1 MRQSF
6 VLPIFGVLLS
16 LAAHCQASSPSLG
29 AVRPPGGQRGTELE
43 VVLSGAR
50 LGDAQQILWYQ
61 PGIETLSIEKL
72 DDNKVKA
79 KLKLAA
85 DCSLGLHELRLRTA
99 TGISELRTFSVGA
112 YPETQ
117 ETEPNNDFAVPQPI
131 TLGTVVN
138 GVAEN
143 EDVDYFVIEA
153 KKGQRISAEVE
164 GIRLG
169 ITHFDP
175 YVAILNAK
183 RFELSSSDD
192 LSLVRQDG
200 LASIV
205 APEDGRYIIQVR
217 ESAYAGNGGCL
228 YRLHVGDFPRPRALV
243 PAGGQ
248 AGQAVDVKWIGD
260 AAGDRTTQVA
270 IPADTPL
277 STGRYQQDQLFGLY
291 AQDEH
296 GIAPYPTPFRISPFG
311 NVIEAEPNDTPDQAT
326 PFTAPLALNG
336 VIEKP
341 GDVDHFVFS
350 AKKGQV
356 FDINAWAR
364 RIRSP
369 LDPVLHI
376 AKKGGAYIAGADDSA
391 GPDSVIRFTA
401 PDDGEY
407 VVYIHDHLKK
417 GSPTSFYRIELTPVE
432 ARLATNFL
440 SEQANLGVP
449 NVTVAVPKGNRQAAL
464 VYASRTDFGSD
475 LKVAPESL
483 PPGMTVESDLL
494 PANQPVVPVLF
505 TAAADAPV
513 GGLLT
518 RILGKPVDEKIKL
531 ASNDFTHLSV
541 LVFGANNVDFWSRTV
556 DKAALA
562 VTEECP
568 YTIEVVEPKVP
579 LVNSGTMN
587 LKVVAKRK
595 EGFKAPISITFPW
608 LPPGVGASGSV
619 AIPEGK
625 DEVIVPMNAGGAEA
639 RTWKLVVH
647 GDSTIPSGPVRVSS
661 QLFNLKIDQP
671 YVAFAYNNTACDQ
684 GKETDLA
691 VKITKAKDFDGEATV
706 TLIGLPNKAT
716 SEPLKIGKDTQE
728 LLLHIKTASDT
739 PAGNHANLFCQVVV
753 TENGEPIV
761 HNLGTAALRVD
772 VPIAPKADAPM
783 PAAEAP
789 KPDPAAA
796 PAKPLSRLEQL
807 RKDAADKAK
816 ANNAPK

>member
-1 MRQSF
+1 M
-6 VLPIFGVLLS
+6 
-16 LAAHCQASSPSLG
+16 
-29 AVRPPGGQRGTELE
+29 
-43 VVLSGAR
+43 LSGAR

-61 PGIETLSIEKL
+61 PGIETLSIEKV

-85 DCSLGLHELRLRTA
+85 NCPLGLHDLRLRTA

-117 ETEPNNDFAVPQPI
+117 EIEPNNDFAAPQAI
-131 TLGTVVN
+131 TLGSVVN

-143 EDVDYFVIEA
+143 EDVDYFVVEA
-153 KKGQRISAEVE
+153 KQGQRITAEVE

-248 AGQAVDVKWIGD
+248 PGQTVDVKWIGD
-260 AAGDRTTQVA
+260 VAGDRTTPVA
-270 IPADTPL
+270 IPGEAAF

-291 AQDEH
+291 AEDDH
-296 GIAPYPTPFRISPFG
+296 GMAPYPTPFRISPFG
-311 NVIEAEPNDTPDQAT
+311 NVIEVEPNDNHDQAT

-341 GDVDHFVFS
+341 GDVDHFAFS

-364 RIRSP
+364 RLRSP

-376 AKKGGAYIAGADDSA
+376 AKKGGAYIAGADDSQ
-391 GPDSVIRFTA
+391 GPDSVLRFTA

-432 ARLATNFL
+432 AKLTTNFL
-440 SEQANLGVP
+440 SEQAAIGTP
-449 NVTVAVPKGNRQAAL
+449 NVTVSVPKGNRQAAL
-464 VYASRTDFGSD
+464 VYASRVDFGGD
-475 LKVAPESL
+475 LKIAPESL
-483 PPGMTVESDLL
+483 PPGMSVESDIM
-494 PANQPVVPVLF
+494 PGSQPVVPVLF

-513 GGLLT
+513 GGVLT
-518 RILGKPVDEKIKL
+518 RMMGTPVDEKIKL
-531 ASNDFTHLSV
+531 ASQDFTHLSV

-556 DKAALA
+556 DRAAVA

-595 EGFKAPISITFPW
+595 EGFKAPINISFPW
-608 LPPGVGASGSV
+608 LPPGVGASGNV
-619 AIPEGK
+619 TIPEGK
-625 DEVIVPMNAGGAEA
+625 DEIVMPMNANGAEA
-639 RTWKLVVH
+639 RAWKLVVH
-647 GDSTIPSGPVRVSS
+647 GDSTVPTGPIRVSS
-661 QLFNLKIDQP
+661 QLFNLRIDQP

-691 VKITKAKDFDGEATV
+691 VKITKAKDFEGEATV

-716 SEPLKIGKDTQE
+716 SDPKTISKDTQD
-728 LLLHIKTASDT
+728 LLFHIKTAADT
-739 PAGNHANLFCQVVV
+739 PTGNHANLFCQVVV
-753 TENGEPIV
+753 TQNGEPIV

-783 PAAEAP
+783 PAAEAA
-789 KPDPAAA
+789 KPEPAAA

-807 RKDAADKAK
+807 RKDAANKAK
-816 ANNAPK
+816 APETPK